1 MLSASSER
9 GAETTAVLPANVA
22 LHARPAGVLAR
33 EAMRFE
39 ARLTLAFGEREAD
52 AKSVLRVM
60 ALGAAGGSTVT
71 VRGEGEGAEA
81 AVAHLAEVIGTLQDG

>member
-1 MLSASSER
+1 
-9 GAETTAVLPANVA
+9 
-22 LHARPAGVLAR
+22 
-33 EAMRFE
+33 MRFE

-81 AVAHLAEVIGTLQDG
+81 AVAHLAEVIGTLQDA

>member
-1 MLSASSER
+1 
-9 GAETTAVLPANVA
+9 
-22 LHARPAGVLAR
+22 
-33 EAMRFE
+33 
-39 ARLTLAFGEREAD
+39 
-52 AKSVLRVM
+52 M